1 MQLLSKE
8 EKRGGR
14 ALSYWAKTMEIGKK
28 LEKHQRK
35 SSGIWGTVCM
45 KGVSRNWGD
54 PTYHQV
60 GKEEPYK

>member
-1 MQLLSKE
+1 MF
-8 EKRGGR
+8 
-14 ALSYWAKTMEIGKK
+14 YWAKTMEIGKK

-45 KGVSRNWGD
+45 KGVSQNWGD
-54 PTYHQV
+54 PTYHQS